1 MVFQYKV
8 PNLYPVS
15 AQTAGEELT
24 RIYQE
29 QGKLEPEQ
37 IVAESRS
44 VASPLHPVFEWD
56 DEVAAEKYRCVQAAG
71 LIRAIVTVEELN
83 GKPQEIRAFVHVQ
96 QSFHPLSVV
105 VTDQD
110 AVAEL
115 LEDAK
120 KEAAAF
126 RRKYETLEALRQVI
140 EAIDDLLEEDK
151 DSNTD
156 EEEES

>member
-1 MVFQYKV
+1 M
-8 PNLYPVS
+8 
-15 AQTAGEELT
+15 
-24 RIYQE
+24 
-29 QGKLEPEQ
+29 
-37 IVAESRS
+37 
-44 VASPLHPVFEWD
+44 
-56 DEVAAEKYRCVQAAG
+56 AAEKYRCVQAAG